1 MTKTWP
7 IYRLYWRFDD
17 DFDFMEYDGDV
28 MEAGHDK
35 VILAF
40 ISQWSKLGRNIN
52 FWWVGSTSSVSNS
65 RKYVDVRKLEE
76 YVRNYHFAMLWS
88 MITMKFPKL
97 ATLDTKDIIREKTW
111 AEISTNELNDKNHSS
126 TSSCK
131 FWFWSFWSNWCK
143 KFFKI

>member
-1 MTKTWP
+1 
-7 IYRLYWRFDD
+7 
-17 DFDFMEYDGDV
+17 MEYDGDV

-76 YVRNYHFAMLWS
+76 YVRNNHFAML
-88 MITMKFPKL
+88 
-97 ATLDTKDIIREKTW
+97 
-111 AEISTNELNDKNHSS
+111 
-126 TSSCK
+126 
-131 FWFWSFWSNWCK
+131 
-143 KFFKI
+143 